1 MTEFLGNSLF
11 FGVGVSLI
19 AYEVGLLLRR
29 KFALAI
35 LNPLLI
41 AICCVILF
49 NKALGIPYDDYYE
62 GAQYLS
68 YLLTPATVALAVP
81 LYRQLSLLKTHWLA
95 ILCGLGAGITAGGL
109 GILALSVLFG
119 LDHQLYVTLLPKSV
133 TTAIGMDLSRELG
146 GVVAITT
153 AVIIVTGILG
163 NVIGD
168 FIFST
173 FRIKHPIAKGLALG
187 NSAHA
192 IGTAKAMELGEVEGA
207 MSSLAIAVAG
217 VLTVVSAS
225 VFAQFL

>member
-62 GAQYLS
+62 GAKYLS

-81 LYRQLSLLKTHWLA
+81 LHRQA
-95 ILCGLGAGITAGGL
+95 ILCGLGAGIIAGGL

-168 FIFST
+168 FIFSV

>member
-1 MTEFLGNSLF
+1 MKVLNSHR
-11 FGVGVSLI
+11 GAV
-19 AYEVGLLLRR
+19 A
-29 KFALAI
+29 AA
-35 LNPLLI
+35 
-41 AICCVILF
+41 VIV
-49 NKALGIPYDDYYE
+49 I
-62 GAQYLS
+62 
-68 YLLTPATVALAVP
+68 
-81 LYRQLSLLKTHWLA
+81 
-95 ILCGLGAGITAGGL
+95 
-109 GILALSVLFG
+109 ALSVLFG

-133 TTAIGMDLSRELG
+133 TTAIGMELSRELG

-168 FIFST
+168 FIFSI

>member
-1 MTEFLGNSLF
+1 MADFLGNSLF
-11 FGVGVSLI
+11 FGVAISLVG
-19 AYEVGLLLRR
+19 YEVGLLLRR

-49 NKALGIPYDDYYE
+49 NKALGIPYADYYE
-62 GAQYLS
+62 GAKYLS

-81 LYRQLSLLKTHWLA
+81 LYRQLKLLREHWLA
-95 ILCGLGAGITAGGL
+95 IVCGLGAGILAGGL
-109 GILALSVLFG
+109 GILALSILFG

-133 TTAIGMDLSRELG
+133 TTAIGMELSRELG
-146 GVVAITT
+146 GVMAITT

-168 FIFST
+168 AVFSL

-187 NSAHA
+187 NAAHA

>member
-95 ILCGLGAGITAGGL
+95 ILCGLGAGIIAGGL
-109 GILALSVLFG
+109 GILALAVLFG
-119 LDHQLYVTLLPKSV
+119 LDHQLYVTLLPKSI
-133 TTAIGMDLSRELG
+133 TTAIGMGVSEEAG
-146 GVVAITT
+146 G
-153 AVIIVTGILG
+153 IVTLT
-163 NVIGD
+163 VIG
-168 FIFST
+168 IVLT
-173 FRIKHPIAKGLALG
+173 GLMGNIMGEAVLRLARITHPVAKGLALG
-187 NSAHA
+187 TSAHA
-192 IGTAKAMELGEVEGA
+192 VGTAKALELGEVEGA
-207 MSSLAIAVAG
+207 MSSLSIAVAG
-217 VLTVVSAS
+217 LLTVIVVPIVSG
-225 VFAQFL
+225 LI

>member
-1 MTEFLGNSLF
+1 M
-11 FGVGVSLI
+11 
-19 AYEVGLLLRR
+19 
-29 KFALAI
+29 
-35 LNPLLI
+35 
-41 AICCVILF
+41 
-49 NKALGIPYDDYYE
+49 
-62 GAQYLS
+62 
-68 YLLTPATVALAVP
+68 
-81 LYRQLSLLKTHWLA
+81 
-95 ILCGLGAGITAGGL
+95 
-109 GILALSVLFG
+109 
-119 LDHQLYVTLLPKSV
+119 TLLPKSV

-207 MSSLAIAVAG
+207 MSSLAIRWRGCSPWCPPRCLHNFCNQTHEIPAVSGLAG
-217 VLTVVSAS
+217 I
-225 VFAQFL
+225 FLLSGSGISCKIDGTREKTRR